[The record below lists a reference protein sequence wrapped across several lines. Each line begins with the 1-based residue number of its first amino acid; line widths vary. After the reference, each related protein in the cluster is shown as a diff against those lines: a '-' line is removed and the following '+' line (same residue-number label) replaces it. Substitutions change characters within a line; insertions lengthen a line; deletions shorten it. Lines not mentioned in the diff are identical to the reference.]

1 MPRRVLTGTV
11 VSDKCDKTVVVRV
24 ACSFLHPVY
33 KKMVKRHKKYLAHD
47 DGNVHKI
54 GDVVNIIES
63 RPFSKN
69 KKWAVV
75 EDASR
80 PVIDSID
87 RTV

>member
-1 MPRRVLTGTV
+1 
-11 VSDKCDKTVVVRV
+11 
-24 ACSFLHPVY
+24 
-33 KKMVKRHKKYLAHD
+33 MVKRHKKYLAHD